1 MGERIMNS
9 AQLRFLS
16 TFVLLLLVVSTGIAQ
31 TSTSAAKATA
41 TISGRIT
48 IEGQPAQGVG
58 VVLFRGDDWRRM
70 DYGLG
75 IPPLPAATTDSEG
88 RYKLSN
94 VAAGEYVLLAHA
106 PAYVIQGERR
116 RRNNSGKGLNVA
128 ENDNI
133 ENVDITMTRGGVV
146 TGKVTDEDGRPV
158 IAESVTIFRLDQQG
172 KRTETDAFEPFGRE
186 ETDDQGIYRIF
197 GIEAGRYL
205 VAAGSSPE
213 EINTRLGAFYRR
225 TFHPDTTDESKAKVI
240 EIKPGAE
247 NENVDI
253 RIARPTKGYAA
264 SGRVVDAETGKPVPG
279 VMIHYGILKE
289 TRTSTSASFNLVNW
303 PTNSAGEFRLEG
315 LSPNNYKVGVANLE
329 NSDFYSDQVDFE
341 IVSGDVTG
349 LEIKLS
355 RGASISGVAVV
366 EGSRDPAI
374 LGALSKIEL
383 QVVSSAL
390 GDSKMRMGDGLFDR
404 TGAINADGTFKINPV
419 RPGKR
424 RVIANTYMAAKELS
438 FIRMEHNGVE
448 VKDLDIAAGDQVSG
462 LRLVFG
468 FGTAVIAGR
477 VEIKGG
483 MLPQTAILNVFAD
496 REGSSPENPKFGK
509 GAAVDERKQFVI
521 EGLAQGAY
529 KVRLQAY
536 DTAAGE
542 LIKVP
547 STGQTVTIAGNARY
561 EITLVLDLTK
571 KGDDK

>member
-1 MGERIMNS
+1 MNS

-16 TFVLLLLVVSTGIAQ
+16 MLVLLLLVVSTGIAQ
-31 TSTSAAKATA
+31 TSTSATRATA

-48 IEGQPAQGVG
+48 VEGQPAPGVE
-58 VVLFRGDDWRRM
+58 VILLRDEDWRRI
-70 DYGLG
+70 DFGLG
-75 IPPLPAATTDSEG
+75 IPPLLAATTDSEG

-94 VAAGEYVLLAHA
+94 VAAGPYVLMAHA

-116 RRNNSGKGLNVA
+116 RRNNSGKALNVA
-128 ENDNI
+128 ETDNL

-172 KRTETDAFEPFGRE
+172 KRIETDTFEPFGRE

-213 EINTRLGAFYRR
+213 EINTRMGAFYRR

-240 EIKPGAE
+240 EIKPGGE

-264 SGRVVDAETGKPVPG
+264 SGRVIDAETGRPVAG

-289 TRTSTSASFNLVNW
+289 TRNSTSASFNLVNW

-355 RGASISGVAVV
+355 RGAPTSRLAVV
-366 EGSRDPAI
+366 DHSPDPATRPAPSTI
-374 LGALSKIEL
+374 
-383 QVVSSAL
+383 
-390 GDSKMRMGDGLFDR
+390 DSR
-404 TGAINADGTFKINPV
+404 A
-419 RPGKR
+419 
-424 RVIANTYMAAKELS
+424 
-438 FIRMEHNGVE
+438 
-448 VKDLDIAAGDQVSG
+448 AAGD
-462 LRLVFG
+462 
-468 FGTAVIAGR
+468 
-477 VEIKGG
+477 
-483 MLPQTAILNVFAD
+483 
-496 REGSSPENPKFGK
+496 SPPNIPH
-509 GAAVDERKQFVI
+509 
-521 EGLAQGAY
+521 
-529 KVRLQAY
+529 
-536 DTAAGE
+536 
-542 LIKVP
+542 
-547 STGQTVTIAGNARY
+547 
-561 EITLVLDLTK
+561 
-571 KGDDK
+571 

>member
-1 MGERIMNS
+1 MNS

-16 TFVLLLLVVSTGIAQ
+16 VLILLLLVVSTGIAQ
-31 TSTSAAKATA
+31 TSTSATKATA

-48 IEGQPAQGVG
+48 IEGEPAQGVKVILVG
-58 VVLFRGDDWRRM
+58 PDDVRKM

-75 IPPLPAATTDSEG
+75 IPPLPAATTDAEG

-94 VAAGEYVLLAHA
+94 VAAGAYVLTAYA
-106 PAYVIQGERR
+106 PAYVIQSERR

-128 ENDNI
+128 ENDNL

-172 KRTETDAFEPFGRE
+172 KRIETDAFNPFGRE
-186 ETDDQGIYRIF
+186 ETDDQGVYRIF

-240 EIKPGAE
+240 EIKPGGE

-264 SGRVVDAETGKPVPG
+264 SGRVIDADTGKPVPG

-289 TRTSTSASFNLVNW
+289 TRSSTSLSFNLVNW

-315 LSPNNYKVGVANLE
+315 LSPNSYKVGVANLE

-341 IVSGDVTG
+341 IVGGDVTG

-366 EGSRDPAI
+366 EGERDPAI
-374 LGALSKIEL
+374 LGGLSKIQL
-383 QVVSSAL
+383 RVTA
-390 GDSKMRMGDGLFDR
+390 GDSRGKIEDELFTR
-404 TGAINADGTFKINPV
+404 TGTINPDGTFRISPV
-419 RPGKR
+419 RSGKKR
-424 RVIANTYMAAKELS
+424 IIADTYMASKEFSL
-438 FIRMEHNGVE
+438 IRMEHNGVE
-448 VKDLDIAAGDQVSG
+448 VRDLDISTGDQVSG
-462 LRLVFG
+462 VRLVFG
-468 FGTAVIAGR
+468 YGTAVITGR

-483 MLPQTAILNVFAD
+483 MLPQTAALNVYAD
-496 REGSSPENPKFGK
+496 REGSSPEHPKFGK
-509 GAAVDERKQFVI
+509 GAGVDERKQFVI

-529 KVRLQAY
+529 KVRLPA
-536 DTAAGE
+536 TGE
-542 LIKVP
+542 PIKVP
-547 STGQTVTIAGNARY
+547 STEQTVTIAANARH
-561 EITLVLDLTK
+561 EVTLVLDLTRK
-571 KGDDK
+571 EDDK